1 MDIDKIPEYPT
12 ISEPHPS
19 PEALLLRIAID
30 KALMRS
36 QRNLW
41 YMYAYDK
48 MRPAEIARKLK
59 ISKSAVSQRLKT
71 IEKQLTAYCKDH
83 LESYN
88 AIKETENESE
98 GC

>member
-1 MDIDKIPEYPT
+1 MDIDKIPEPPA

-59 ISKSAVSQRLKT
+59 ISKSAVSQRIKT
-71 IEKQLTAYCKDH
+71 IEKQLTAYCKAH
-83 LESYN
+83 MESYN
-88 AIKETENESE
+88 AIKEAEIDSNDM
-98 GC
+98 